1 MLRQVVDG
9 QVQKVLRYLVV
20 EDGLQQE
27 HIALLWELTEK
38 VCLVSFALGPASS
51 VDAAE
56 CSCHLYVHVW
66 VSNLE
71 GLSSRNRLFQKP

>member
-1 MLRQVVDG
+1 MLRQVVDA

-27 HIALLWELTEK
+27 HIALLWDLTEK
-38 VCLVSFALGPASS
+38 VCLVSFDLEPASS

-56 CSCHLYVHVW
+56 CSCNLYVHA
-66 VSNLE
+66 
-71 GLSSRNRLFQKP
+71 

>member
-1 MLRQVVDG
+1 MLRQVVDI

-27 HIALLWELTEK
+27 HIALLWDLTEK
-38 VCLVSFALGPASS
+38 VCLVSFDLGPASS

-56 CSCHLYVHVW
+56 CSCHLYPHAW
-66 VSNLE
+66 GQQSGGAQWL
-71 GLSSRNRLFQKP
+71 

>member
-1 MLRQVVDG
+1 MLRQVFDG

-27 HIALLWELTEK
+27 HIALLWDLTEK
-38 VCLVSFALGPASS
+38 VCLVSFELGSASS

-56 CSCHLYVHVW
+56 CSCHLYARAW
-66 VSNLE
+66 GQQPGSA
-71 GLSSRNRLFQKP
+71 Q